1 MKCGQFSGGI
11 LLGSLCW
18 SLTGLPCGEFDD
30 GYAVDYQPTYKDE
43 DFAYWDKLFEGKRD
57 ITILEVVKM
66 VVEDKSISR
75 GRRLKLCLIIIVDG
89 VLIASTQPAKPTPK
103 HVKLVEN
110 LKDFFGFQWGRE
122 SFNWTVSTMIPGKKI
137 LGKCDDPNGEF
148 CSKLRQ
154 KTKKMFGLPLALQL
168 LLSRLGGND
177 ELKLI
182 DCERLPQHTGLN
194 LVDVL
199 EAEHNPELI
208 VQPMMEVGPEKQDG
222 WGVWDDEINDRRVNY
237 MVGLLEGGHK
247 FKKAVW
253 GGGDAQEVLYDHEE
267 RKKARKRKRQGDC
280 SRTNVAA
287 GPVLKQRRVS
297 TYFRKPTL
305 VDDEKHDELAARVTE
320 LEKVVAWMRRRLRRR
335 KRTGATPRKERFS
348 SGQGLRKQKNRAA
361 VAEED
366 ALSAEEKEEHPD
378 NPEDAG
384 DPGGDVGPGRETA
397 ADGSEDVSITDGRG
411 EGEMGYSKED
421 SEDED
426 KEVDRESNSEA
437 MDVEVGQSSPEGPP
451 PVLVPLKE
459 GDGVPLQ
466 WVELGVTDKRGG
478 VVYRATTSKT
488 LYLTEDDRNS
498 VAGGSGELGGIGEDM
513 DGEEADS
520 KGKDEDLMD
529 SAGLDKLVGVIF
541 SAHGSGSA
549 EGELGSES
557 KRVTEGADEGEQEE
571 RKKSD
576 GDETAGEP
584 AGLGQGGEEEITND
598 SGRIEKVGCTSVR
611 EGKQYKCTR
620 REAVEEELVSENV
633 EAVVPATESVE
644 VQDGEESKEMVT
656 YLSDSSPCARSE
668 KHKPVEAEANLASL
682 LLAKADFTLEQIVP
696 DVEDIDF
703 GYFETVL
710 QANPKVL
717 HLGVGKY
724 DLDNQFFL
732 DLATPRKWVS
742 TKHMEVLVDY
752 VGERHATL
760 LKERRVM
767 FVAPWFVEHLSGK
780 ARAFNA
786 ATYKGRLFSDPKLA
800 GFLTKE
806 GKKLGVDV
814 DNFYTPMIWGTNHWV
829 GLRISITGW
838 SVLVL
843 DPDRSLR
850 DMDGVMAIMTPL
862 AKMLPYLVRKVCP
875 AEFLMGHGLEPFGVE
890 LMADGYQN
898 TWSGDCGPVAMK
910 FMELHATGVEEPQVD
925 DLTDGLVDIFRK
937 QFAMDVYRD
946 WIVPLYMGGNA
957 GE

>member
-1 MKCGQFSGGI
+1 MTARRRRAGKEPAAEEADPGDGPDERLPERLFATDRYPSRRLNVYSSLEYLVVIRDVLRGTPELDRI
-11 LLGSLCW
+11 LGSCFGKLFELSARRCSSLCW

-154 KTKKMFGLPLALQL
+154 KTKKM
-168 LLSRLGGND
+168 LGGND

-199 EAEHNPELI
+199 EAEHNPEAYTSTSVSGLC
-208 VQPMMEVGPEKQDG
+208 VQLDE
-222 WGVWDDEINDRRVNY
+222 GV
-237 MVGLLEGGHK
+237 
-247 FKKAVW
+247 
-253 GGGDAQEVLYDHEE
+253 HE
-267 RKKARKRKRQGDC
+267 
-280 SRTNVAA
+280 TNVAA

-598 SGRIEKVGCTSVR
+598 SGRIEKV
-611 EGKQYKCTR
+611 
-620 REAVEEELVSENV
+620 EEELVSENV

-644 VQDGEESKEMVT
+644 DGEESKEMVT

>member
-1 MKCGQFSGGI
+1 MTARRRRAGKEPAAEEADPGDGPDERLPERLFATDRYPSRRLKVYSSLEYLVVIRDVLRGTPELDRI
-11 LLGSLCW
+11 LGSCFGKLFELPARRCSYSSVMIHAMLARQVVTKKRYEVW
-18 SLTGLPCGEFDD
+18 PVFGGNPFRFSMVEFASVTGLPCGEFDD

-57 ITILEVVKM
+57 ITIPEVVKM

-122 SFNWTVSTMIPGKKI
+122 SFYWTVSTMIPGKKI
-137 LGKCDDPNGEF
+137 LGKRDDPNGEF

-154 KTKKMFGLPLALQL
+154 KTKKMSGLPLALQL
-168 LLSRLGGND
+168 
-177 ELKLI
+177 
-182 DCERLPQHTGLN
+182 
-194 LVDVL
+194 
-199 EAEHNPELI
+199 
-208 VQPMMEVGPEKQDG
+208 
-222 WGVWDDEINDRRVNY
+222 
-237 MVGLLEGGHK
+237 
-247 FKKAVW
+247 
-253 GGGDAQEVLYDHEE
+253 
-267 RKKARKRKRQGDC
+267 
-280 SRTNVAA
+280 
-287 GPVLKQRRVS
+287 
-297 TYFRKPTL
+297 
-305 VDDEKHDELAARVTE
+305 
-320 LEKVVAWMRRRLRRR
+320 
-335 KRTGATPRKERFS
+335 
-348 SGQGLRKQKNRAA
+348 
-361 VAEED
+361 ED

-397 ADGSEDVSITDGRG
+397 ADGSEDESITDGRG

-466 WVELGVTDKRGG
+466 WVESGVTDKRGGGG

-488 LYLTEDDRNS
+488 LYLTEDD
-498 VAGGSGELGGIGEDM
+498 V
-513 DGEEADS
+513 
-520 KGKDEDLMD
+520 KDEDLMD
-529 SAGLDKLVGVIF
+529 SDGLDKLVGVIF

-576 GDETAGEP
+576 GDETAGGSTNIVEEP

-620 REAVEEELVSENV
+620 REAVEEELVSENA

-644 VQDGEESKEMVT
+644 VRSDFGIVCVICRLIVVMQVQDGEESKEMVT

-767 FVAPWFVEHLSGK
+767 FVAPWFVKHLSGK

-806 GKKLGVDV
+806 EKKLGVDV
-814 DNFYTPMIWGTNHWV
+814 DNFYTPMIWDTNHWV

-890 LMADGYQN
+890 LMANGYQN
-898 TWSGDCGPVAMK
+898 ARSGDCGPVAMK

-937 QFAMDVYRD
+937 LFAMDVYRD

>member
-1 MKCGQFSGGI
+1 
-11 LLGSLCW
+11 
-18 SLTGLPCGEFDD
+18 
-30 GYAVDYQPTYKDE
+30 
-43 DFAYWDKLFEGKRD
+43 
-57 ITILEVVKM
+57 
-66 VVEDKSISR
+66 
-75 GRRLKLCLIIIVDG
+75 
-89 VLIASTQPAKPTPK
+89 
-103 HVKLVEN
+103 
-110 LKDFFGFQWGRE
+110 
-122 SFNWTVSTMIPGKKI
+122 
-137 LGKCDDPNGEF
+137 
-148 CSKLRQ
+148 
-154 KTKKMFGLPLALQL
+154 
-168 LLSRLGGND
+168 
-177 ELKLI
+177 
-182 DCERLPQHTGLN
+182 
-194 LVDVL
+194 
-199 EAEHNPELI
+199 
-208 VQPMMEVGPEKQDG
+208 MMEVGPEKQDG

-287 GPVLKQRRVS
+287 GPVLKQRR
-297 TYFRKPTL
+297 
-305 VDDEKHDELAARVTE
+305 
-320 LEKVVAWMRRRLRRR
+320 VVAWMRRRLRRR

-541 SAHGSGSA
+541 SAHGSGSGRRA
-549 EGELGSES
+549 GVGEG
-557 KRVTEGADEGEQEE
+557 DEGEQEE

-576 GDETAGEP
+576 GDETAEHFFSQEP

-598 SGRIEKVGCTSVR
+598 SGRIEKVEENWSVR
-611 EGKQYKCTR
+611 MLR
-620 REAVEEELVSENV
+620 LLLI
-633 EAVVPATESVE
+633 VVMQ

-710 QANPKVL
+710 QANPKV
-717 HLGVGKY
+717 
-724 DLDNQFFL
+724 
-732 DLATPRKWVS
+732 
-742 TKHMEVLVDY
+742 
-752 VGERHATL
+752 
-760 LKERRVM
+760 
-767 FVAPWFVEHLSGK
+767 
-780 ARAFNA
+780 
-786 ATYKGRLFSDPKLA
+786 
-800 GFLTKE
+800 
-806 GKKLGVDV
+806 
-814 DNFYTPMIWGTNHWV
+814 
-829 GLRISITGW
+829 
-838 SVLVL
+838 
-843 DPDRSLR
+843 
-850 DMDGVMAIMTPL
+850 
-862 AKMLPYLVRKVCP
+862 
-875 AEFLMGHGLEPFGVE
+875 
-890 LMADGYQN
+890 
-898 TWSGDCGPVAMK
+898 
-910 FMELHATGVEEPQVD
+910 
-925 DLTDGLVDIFRK
+925 
-937 QFAMDVYRD
+937 
-946 WIVPLYMGGNA
+946 
-957 GE
+957 